1 MAKDSEDT
9 PRKKKGTGG
18 QIVVYG
24 LLGLLVIGL
33 SGFGVTSFSGG
44 ATAIGSVGERD
55 ITAARYARA
64 LQSELSALSAQVG
77 QNVPLSQAQTFG
89 IDRQVLQTLV
99 AQAALDNEAA
109 RAGLSVGDEAV
120 AGLIT
125 ETPAFSGTAGQFDRD
140 TYRFVL
146 ERQNLTES
154 EFEADLR
161 ADLARQLLTGAVA
174 GGFVAPA
181 PAVEA
186 FHAWIAERRGF
197 SVLRLTE
204 ADLTTPLATAT
215 EDALRS
221 YYEENIGRFTAPE
234 AKRITYAALLPADI
248 AEAQPVD
255 EETLRRL
262 YQDRIAEFVQPEKRL
277 VERLV
282 YPTAEAAAAARAAL
296 DAGTPFESLVAERG
310 LALEDIDLGDVA
322 REDLGAAAEAVF
334 ALTEPGVAGPVDTE
348 FGPALFRMNAILAAQ
363 ETTFDE
369 ARADL
374 ALEIQMD
381 AARRAITDRVEA
393 IDDLLAGGAT
403 LEDLAREENMTI
415 DTITFVPSAP
425 APEGIAAYP
434 AFRDA
439 AAAAA
444 EGDFAEAVL
453 LDDGGVVSLRLDEV
467 IPPTPIP
474 FEEARADVEAAWRAD
489 ALAVALAARAAEI
502 RTAVEG
508 GAALGSFGIVD
519 RTAAIAREGFI
530 EDAPPSL
537 IETVFDMATGEL
549 RVVEA
554 PGYTALVRLDEVIA
568 ADPASEDA
576 LALKDALGAQL
587 RQAISS
593 DALTLFSNALTNE
606 AGITLD
612 QTAINAVHAQF
623 N

>member
-334 ALTEPGVAGPVDTE
+334 ALSEPGVAGPVDTE

>member
-1 MAKDSEDT
+1 
-9 PRKKKGTGG
+9 
-18 QIVVYG
+18 
-24 LLGLLVIGL
+24 
-33 SGFGVTSFSGG
+33 
-44 ATAIGSVGERD
+44 
-55 ITAARYARA
+55 
-64 LQSELSALSAQVG
+64 
-77 QNVPLSQAQTFG
+77 
-89 IDRQVLQTLV
+89 
-99 AQAALDNEAA
+99 
-109 RAGLSVGDEAV
+109 
-120 AGLIT
+120 
-125 ETPAFSGTAGQFDRD
+125 
-140 TYRFVL
+140 
-146 ERQNLTES
+146 
-154 EFEADLR
+154 
-161 ADLARQLLTGAVA
+161 
-174 GGFVAPA
+174 
-181 PAVEA
+181 
-186 FHAWIAERRGF
+186 
-197 SVLRLTE
+197 
-204 ADLTTPLATAT
+204 
-215 EDALRS
+215 
-221 YYEENIGRFTAPE
+221 
-234 AKRITYAALLPADI
+234 
-248 AEAQPVD
+248 
-255 EETLRRL
+255 
-262 YQDRIAEFVQPEKRL
+262 
-277 VERLV
+277 
-282 YPTAEAAAAARAAL
+282 
-296 DAGTPFESLVAERG
+296 
-310 LALEDIDLGDVA
+310 
-322 REDLGAAAEAVF
+322 
-334 ALTEPGVAGPVDTE
+334 
-348 FGPALFRMNAILAAQ
+348 MNAILAAQ